1 MGSSPF
7 SPMLTDMISFSI
19 TGRVSSPSSL
29 LIFDAVGNRIDPAIS
44 NRKPSMS
51 STVAAMPPL

>member
-1 MGSSPF
+1 
-7 SPMLTDMISFSI
+7 MLTDMISFSI